1 MVYAGG
7 GVDITLI
14 GEKELQRKFKGLP
27 GKLQRKIVRAAM
39 KKAIEPV
46 LQDAQSKAPVLTGKL
61 KASLKVMSSNKY
73 GKITTSVVTGE
84 GFFKGDQFYGAFVE
98 LGTKHQPAK
107 PFRLKAAKI
116 GV

>member
-39 KKAIEPV
+39 KKP
-46 LQDAQSKAPVLTGKL
+46 LNRSCR
-61 KASLKVMSSNKY
+61 M
-73 GKITTSVVTGE
+73 
-84 GFFKGDQFYGAFVE
+84 
-98 LGTKHQPAK
+98 HRAK
-107 PFRLKAAKI
+107 PRC
-116 GV
+116 